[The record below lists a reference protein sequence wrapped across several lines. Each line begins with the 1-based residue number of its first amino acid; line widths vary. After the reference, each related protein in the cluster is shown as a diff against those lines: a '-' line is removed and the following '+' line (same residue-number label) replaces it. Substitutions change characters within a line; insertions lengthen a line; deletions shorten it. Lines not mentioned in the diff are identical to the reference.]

1 MSCVLAQYNEQGLAD
16 PSPGQLDPE
25 LVRGAGWSPIPGAGR
40 LAGGPAGLL
49 VDREGGQEERAGE
62 SG

>member
-1 MSCVLAQYNEQGLAD
+1 MSCDLAQHNKQGLAD